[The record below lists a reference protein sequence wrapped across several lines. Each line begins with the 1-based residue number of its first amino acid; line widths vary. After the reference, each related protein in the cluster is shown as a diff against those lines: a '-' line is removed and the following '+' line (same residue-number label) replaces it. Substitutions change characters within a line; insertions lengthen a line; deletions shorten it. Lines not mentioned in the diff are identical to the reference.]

1 LEEAKAISQRIWELR
16 FKNKPQ
22 TIEQA
27 IAKIGRRR
35 DREWLLEVLVTT
47 AKGKPVDEALE
58 DATRAAYPAIVKPS
72 ILRDRAIAKLRQPD
86 ICQAMEDAFA
96 VCGFTTEDAIRAHIG
111 HIQGTHTRET
121 VTSEGEV
128 VQVRIPP
135 SYAALQGY
143 WKMRLPAQTAKVQ
156 IEHSNV
162 SDMLRTIESV
172 EATNVTE
179 HRIVGDIIDC
189 DPEPDPDDIDP
200 FEDEESEEAEEE

>member
-1 LEEAKAISQRIWELR
+1 MR
-16 FKNKPQ
+16 FRNRPQ

-58 DATRAAYPAIVKPS
+58 DATRAAYPSIVQPS
-72 ILRDRAIAKLRQPD
+72 ILHNRAIAKLRQPD

-96 VCGFTTEDAIRAHIG
+96 VCGFSTEDAIKAHIG
-111 HIQGTHTRET
+111 HIQGTHTKET
-121 VTSEGEV
+121 VTGEGEV

-143 WKMRLPAQTAKVQ
+143 WKLRLPAQTAKVQ

-162 SDMLRTIESV
+162 NDMLRTIESV
-172 EATNVTE
+172 EVASVTE

-189 DPEPDPDDIDP
+189 DPEPDPDDVDP
-200 FEDEESEEAEEE
+200 FEEESEENDEDQEAEESEEE